1 MWDCVEAKKYLNSLD
16 YVETNRIGIIG
27 GSYGGYMTLAAL
39 TLKPKEFVVGV
50 DLFGISNWVRTLES
64 IPPWWEAQKEAL
76 YKKIGDPKKD
86 RDMLLTVSPLFNA
99 DKVERPLM
107 ILQGANDPRVI
118 KVESDDMVAAIKKKG
133 GIVEYMVF
141 PDEGHGFTK
150 RENQIKGYG
159 AILVFL
165 DEYLKGAQLARR
177 N

>member
-1 MWDCVEAKKYLNSLD
+1 
-16 YVETNRIGIIG
+16 
-27 GSYGGYMTLAAL
+27 
-39 TLKPKEFVVGV
+39 
-50 DLFGISNWVRTLES
+50 
-64 IPPWWEAQKEAL
+64 
-76 YKKIGDPKKD
+76 
-86 RDMLLTVSPLFNA
+86 
-99 DKVERPLM
+99 M

-165 DEYLKGAQLARR
+165 DEYLKSASLARR